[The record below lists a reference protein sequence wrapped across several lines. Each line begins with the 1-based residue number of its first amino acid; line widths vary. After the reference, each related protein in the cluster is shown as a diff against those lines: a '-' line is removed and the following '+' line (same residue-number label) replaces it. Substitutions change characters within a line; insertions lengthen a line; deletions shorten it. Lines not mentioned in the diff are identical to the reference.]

1 MKNVLSL
8 DWDKL
13 VLANGGGGVNLIA
26 SPLQGKGG
34 AL

>member
-13 VLANGGGGVNLIA
+13 ASANGGGVNLIA
-26 SPLQGKGG
+26 SPLQSKGG